1 MNVGRDSRGLIERT
15 AANEPHLGASVLAE
29 DCHLTG
35 RASVDPL
42 FAAVVAS
49 HVDRL
54 RDAREQLH
62 ALGFDQQVDD
72 EGASGLALTVQAMT
86 AMREER
92 IRRKPVANRSAGATT
107 HTCDAHDP
115 LLEEKA
121 LECGQYPRFL
131 GACLDRISSPECAR

>member
-29 DCHLTG
+29 DCHLAG

-42 FAAVVAS
+42 FAAVVAR

-54 RDAREQLH
+54 RGAREQLH
-62 ALGFDQQVDD
+62 AVGFDQQVDD
-72 EGASGLALTVQAMT
+72 EGASGLALTVHAMT

-92 IRRKPVANRSAGATT
+92 IGRKPVANRSAGTT
-107 HTCDAHDP
+107 AHTWDAHDS
-115 LLEEKA
+115 LLE
-121 LECGQYPRFL
+121 GRRWSVDSTPFPR
-131 GACLDRISSPECAR
+131 ACLHRASSE

>member
-29 DCHLTG
+29 DRHLAGWT
-35 RASVDPL
+35 SEDPL
-42 FAAVVAS
+42 FAAVVAG

-62 ALGFDQQVDD
+62 TVGLDQEIDD
-72 EGASGLALTVQAMT
+72 EGTSRLTLAVQAMA

-92 IRRKPVANRSAGATT
+92 IGRKPVANRFAGATT
-107 HTCDAHDP
+107 LT
-115 LLEEKA
+115 
-121 LECGQYPRFL
+121 
-131 GACLDRISSPECAR
+131 